1 MLKLNYF
8 ISLTFYSEPII
19 KLQQPDLNKGLDR
32 KARRLDY
39 TLLPIF
45 TSSEMTQY
53 DMINIFIALD
63 RIKCFFLFH
72 IIQTM
77 RALLECLSYI
87 KKNKSRWSHI
97 GVYMAACGWHVCWRM
112 LEVRIHTC
120 SRLLSNIYCLLRPGP
135 PGAKC
140 WVIISGSL

>member
-32 KARRLDY
+32 KAHRLDY

-87 KKNKSRWSHI
+87 KKKK
-97 GVYMAACGWHVCWRM
+97 AAGATLEFTWRPVADMFVGGCWRFAFIRAVGSS
-112 LEVRIHTC
+112 LTFTAC
-120 SRLLSNIYCLLRPGP
+120 YGP
-135 PGAKC
+135 DPQVPNAG
-140 WVIISGSL
+140 